1 MKKTMHVL
9 ALACALC
16 LVLASC
22 VSGGSGSSTG
32 SGAETNT
39 GAGASSG
46 AVEEKKKAAEP
57 AYLIRAK
64 SDNGFVAAYRA
75 YFALDGSSLREI
87 SQRSYEDLTLGSG
100 SAYQAITARTYS
112 FDVSARGNDPL
123 EWQYTQNE
131 YDDKK
136 HDTQLLIWDL
146 KQMKLPYTGTLYV
159 LVKTFD
165 DYRVVLVAQ
174 MDGNSVLDES
184 YAMFRDEDRL
194 DLPKGAK
201 LYGLSDFYRHK

>member
-1 MKKTMHVL
+1 MKKIVYVL
-9 ALACALC
+9 TLASVLC
-16 LVLASC
+16 LALASC
-22 VSGGSGSSTG
+22 VSVGSGSGSS
-32 SGAETNT
+32 SSS

-46 AVEEKKKAAEP
+46 TGKEP

-75 YFALDGSSLREI
+75 YFAVDGNSVSEI
-87 SQRSYEDLTLGSG
+87 SQRRYEDLTLGSG
-100 SAYQAITARTYS
+100 SAYQAITAKTYS
-112 FDVSARGNDPL
+112 FDVSARSSDPL

-136 HDTQLLIWDL
+136 YDTQLLIWDL

-165 DYRVVLVAQ
+165 DYRVVLVAE
-174 MDGNSVLDES
+174 MDGNSVIDES

-194 DLPKGAK
+194 ALPKGAK

>member
-9 ALACALC
+9 VLACALC

-22 VSGGSGSSTG
+22 VSSGSGSSTG
-32 SGAETNT
+32 SGAGT
-39 GAGASSG
+39 SSG
-46 AVEEKKKAAEP
+46 ASEDKKKAVEP

-75 YFALDGSSLREI
+75 YFAVDGNSVSEI
-87 SQRSYEDLTLGSG
+87 SQRRYEDLTLGSG
-100 SAYQAITARTYS
+100 SAYQTITARSYA
-112 FDVSARGNDPL
+112 FDVTTRGSDPL
-123 EWQYTQNE
+123 EWQYKQNE

-136 HDTQLLIWDL
+136 YDTQLLIWDL

-165 DYRVVLVAQ
+165 DYRALLVAQ

-184 YAMFRDEDRL
+184 YAVFRDEDRL
-194 DLPKGAK
+194 ALPKGAK

>member
-1 MKKTMHVL
+1 MKKIVYVL
-9 ALACALC
+9 TLASVLC
-16 LVLASC
+16 LALASC
-22 VSGGSGSSTG
+22 VSVGSGSGSS
-32 SGAETNT
+32 SSS

-46 AVEEKKKAAEP
+46 TGKEP

-75 YFALDGSSLREI
+75 YFAVDGNSVSEI
-87 SQRSYEDLTLGSG
+87 SQRRYEDLTLGSG

-112 FDVSARGNDPL
+112 FDVSARSSDPL

-136 HDTQLLIWDL
+136 YDTQLLIWDL

-165 DYRVVLVAQ
+165 DYRVVLVAE
-174 MDGNSVLDES
+174 MDGNSVIDES

-194 DLPKGAK
+194 ALPKGAK

>member
-1 MKKTMHVL
+1 MKKMISVL
-9 ALACALC
+9 TLACALC

-22 VSGGSGSSTG
+22 VSSGSGSGSSTG
-32 SGAETNT
+32 SGA
-39 GAGASSG
+39 G
-46 AVEEKKKAAEP
+46 KEP

-75 YFALDGSSLREI
+75 YFAVDGNVVSEV
-87 SQRSYEDLTLGSG
+87 SQRRYEDLTLGSG
-100 SAYQAITARTYS
+100 SSYQAITARSYA
-112 FDVSARGNDPL
+112 FDVSARGGDPL

-136 HDTQLLIWDL
+136 YDVQLLIWDL

-165 DYRVVLVAQ
+165 DYRALLVAQ

-184 YAMFRDEDRL
+184 YAVFRDEDRL
-194 DLPKGAK
+194 ALPKGAK